1 MDEQGAAGNSTINS
15 TNKSTTTTIMSDR
28 VMVQPSLRI
37 TRQPHECVR
46 LVEPCQLDQL
56 ATLSN
61 DGNNEQQPAQQTG
74 SSLNPSLFAEISCE
88 CELENMTLNATDLT
102 NLDMYVVCSIQYAD
116 GVDNTSPSVFTL
128 KCLDARTRVKSNL
141 VLKSVAGRLGLT
153 DSYVF
158 EIDRTSMKSSISR
171 LCVLKRTEFEMS
183 EMSESAVLRD
193 PNTLAHFAD
202 SKSNNDKVYSISYSF
217 NPNRIEF

>member
-15 TNKSTTTTIMSDR
+15 TNKSTTTTTIMSDR

-56 ATLSN
+56 AN

-74 SSLNPSLFAEISCE
+74 SPLNPSLFVEISCE

-141 VLKSVAGRLGLT
+141 VLKSVASRLGLT

-158 EIDRTSMKSSISR
+158 EIDRTSMKSNISR

-183 EMSESAVLRD
+183 EMSESVVLRD

-202 SKSNNDKVYSISYSF
+202 SKSNNDKVYSISY
-217 NPNRIEF
+217 R